1 MKKKLL
7 SLLTLLLCVCGGA
20 WADETIFSAVCN
32 VTSSANVAS
41 GTTNQAITSTQA
53 TITGGSMT
61 VTNNHKDAQK
71 YVDKQGGKG
80 AFCIA
85 TSSAFFTI
93 TLSQALQAGD
103 KINFILYSSK
113 GNTVGLKLNNVTI
126 GDVTMD
132 SSSPS
137 WTATTEYTVTAGD
150 ALVGKTEIK
159 VERTQ
164 GKGTY
169 FTNFSITRATTAPAA
184 ISFSP
189 AAGSVAEGSSVTL
202 TSSGATTILYQW
214 SSATIDG
221 EGDWSS
227 ATTYDADHKPEVP
240 AAGSTNTVLSV
251 KASNTYGDTYGS
263 ASYTPVKMAYKTIY
277 SYADGIG
284 SQEVTAEN
292 ATIDGTSQMS
302 ITNTSGRIKLTA
314 ASGLQ
319 FKNGD
324 AISFSGSIGNT
335 AKAYGIKYGSTSSLG
350 TDLYV
355 AAGAACNVSGTL
367 TLASASNDLYIGRY
381 DGTNTYMTSFVI
393 RQLTAAT
400 SEEFTGVKIDGS
412 AATEDVDFT
421 IEGSTITLTGTFTA
435 APSVA
440 LVNHIVFADAS
451 TEDQN
456 LVVPFGNPDGEFF
469 TGTVTIDGTT
479 YTVKAPCGQINALK
493 VEYKSGETVIK
504 KEHLDVTGLKVGASY
519 TVPFRM
525 YVEKD
530 GALYQTTKNGSDPYY
545 GDAVTLAYNTTVT
558 KSLSPVE
565 LNGGTIVLFEDFDG
579 DASQNANIR
588 ASNCSAYNN
597 TAYTS
602 ANNLPAGTYTFIVKA
617 QNKGRGSS
625 VKVGETTV
633 FSITDVNSGT
643 GSWTDKTFTDV
654 VVPAAGKLSFVA
666 GGSSTI
672 DCYDILIAICAP
684 VSVTANA
691 YGYQTFAS
699 DSPLDFSAT
708 STKAYIAT
716 GESAGKVTMT
726 KVTKVPAGTGVLL
739 QCDADET
746 IPVLSGDADDVSANK
761 FVRGTG
767 AAVAKG
773 TTTNRYVLGVDG
785 SSVAFYQINATS
797 ATVSTSQAYL
807 EIPATAARL
816 TISLEDETTGLKT
829 IDNELTID
837 NVVYDLQ
844 GRRVAQPT
852 KGLYIVNSKKVIV
865 K

>member
-1 MKKKLL
+1 MK
-7 SLLTLLLCVCGGA
+7 TFLLCALLAGSVGA
-20 WADETIFSAVCN
+20 WADGTLIKVET
-32 VTSSANVAS
+32 TS
-41 GTTNQAITSTQA
+41 GTTNEEFTLGTVGTGNFYV
-53 TITGGSMT
+53 TITPADDSKSSYGTGNYNYARTSDATEYFTTSAVWKIGGSMNGTSRKMVFNIPSAGTLYVYARTGKSGDTRSIT
-61 VTNNHKDAQK
+61 VNEQTVSFDPPTTTISKK
-71 YVDKQGGKG
+71 TCYVGRAITFTTSGSYS
-80 AFCIA
+80 A
-85 TSSAFFTI
+85 TATASINFSAFEF
-93 TLSQALQAGD
+93 
-103 KINFILYSSK
+103 
-113 GNTVGLKLNNVTI
+113 V
-126 GDVTMD
+126 
-132 SSSPS
+132 P
-137 WTATTEYTVTAGD
+137 
-150 ALVGKTEIK
+150 
-159 VERTQ
+159 
-164 GKGTY
+164 
-169 FTNFSITRATTAPAA
+169 APAVAPGA
-184 ISFSP
+184 ISYSP
-189 AAGSVAEGSSVTL
+189 VAGSVAEGSTVTL
-202 TSSGATTILYQW
+202 TSSNATTILYQW
-214 SSATIDG
+214 GSAAIDG
-221 EGDWSS
+221 GGDWSGA
-227 ATTYDADHKPEVP
+227 ATYSNSNKPVVP
-240 AAGSTNTVLSV
+240 AEGSTNTVLSV
-251 KASNTYGDTYGS
+251 KATNAYGSTYGS
-263 ASYTPVKMAYKTIY
+263 ATYTPVKMAYKTIY
-277 SYADGIG
+277 SIADGIG
-284 SQEVTAEN
+284 SAEVTASD
-292 ATIDGTSQMS
+292 ATVNDGTSLVLS
-302 ITNTSGRIKLTA
+302 NTAGRIKLTA
-314 ASGLQ
+314 ASGFQ

-324 AISFSGSIGNT
+324 AISFSGTIGNA
-335 AKAYGIKYGSTSSLG
+335 AKKYGISYGPTTSLG
-350 TDLYV
+350 TELSV

-367 TLASASNDLYIGRY
+367 TLASATNDLYIGRA
-381 DGTNTYMTSFVI
+381 DGSTTTMTSFVI
-393 RQLTAAT
+393 RQLKAAT

-412 AATEDVDFT
+412 AATENIDYT
-421 IEGSTITLTGTFTA
+421 IEGTTITLSEDFTA
-435 APSVA
+435 APNVA

-504 KEHLDVTGLKVGASY
+504 EEHLDVTGLKVGASY

-633 FSITDVNSGT
+633 FSITDVNSST

-852 KGLYIVNSKKVIV
+852 KGLYIVNGKKVIV